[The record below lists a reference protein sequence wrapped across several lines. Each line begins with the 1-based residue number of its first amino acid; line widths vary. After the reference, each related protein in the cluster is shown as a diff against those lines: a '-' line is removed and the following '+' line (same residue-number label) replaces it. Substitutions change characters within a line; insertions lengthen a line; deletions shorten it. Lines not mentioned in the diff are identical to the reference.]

1 MSTSM
6 TRTLFLAAAAA
17 AAAAA
22 LSGCMGAPA
31 EGLGPTPLTPTS
43 RFSLQVEPGLDRVA
57 LAVHETG
64 LSENQ
69 TLALRDMVNRFA
81 AEGAPMLTI
90 EAPSGDDPL
99 VSDIAWRIKGA
110 LEASGVPPYQVRVVT
125 YVAPDPRA
133 PVLVGFDTVRAVV
146 PRCGQEWSNLARTG
160 NNAGSANFGCSVN
173 ANLAAQIANPRD
185 IVTPRAM
192 TPSDA
197 ARRSV
202 VFDRY
207 RAGEQTAAVREVV
220 VDRGRVSNAVD

>member
-6 TRTLFLAAAAA
+6 TRTLFIAAAAA
-17 AAAAA
+17 VAAA

-43 RFSLQVEPGLDRVA
+43 RFSLQVEPGVDRVA

-81 AEGAPMLTI
+81 AEGAPMLTV
-90 EAPSGDDPL
+90 EAPSGDDP
-99 VSDIAWRIKGA
+99 VASDIAWRIKGA
-110 LEASGVPPYQVRVVT
+110 LEASGVPPYKVRVVT

>member
-1 MSTSM
+1 MTPSM

-17 AAAAA
+17 VA
-22 LSGCMGAPA
+22 LSQSGCVGAPA

-43 RFSLQVEPGLDRVA
+43 RFSLQVEPGVERVA

-69 TLALRDMVNRFA
+69 ILALRDMVNRFA
-81 AEGAPMLTI
+81 VEGAPMLTV
-90 EAPSGDDPL
+90 EAPTGDDP
-99 VSDIAWRIKGA
+99 VSSDIAWRIKGA
-110 LEASGVPPYQVRVVT
+110 LEASGVPPHQVRLVT

-133 PVLVGFDTVRAVV
+133 PVLVGFDTVRAVT
-146 PRCGQEWSNLARTG
+146 PQCGQSWSNLARTG
-160 NNAGSANFGCSVN
+160 NNAGASNFGCAVN

-197 ARRSV
+197 GRRSV
-202 VFDRY
+202 VFDHY
-207 RAGEQTAAVREVV
+207 RAGEPTAAEREVI
-220 VDRGRVSNAVD
+220 VDRGRVSSAVE

>member
-17 AAAAA
+17 VAAS

-81 AEGAPMLTI
+81 AEGAPMLTV
-90 EAPSGDDPL
+90 EAPSGDDP
-99 VSDIAWRIKGA
+99 VASDIAWRIKGA

-133 PVLVGFDTVRAVV
+133 PVLVGFETVRAVV

>member
-6 TRTLFLAAAAA
+6 TRTLFIAAAAA
-17 AAAAA
+17 VAAA

-43 RFSLQVEPGLDRVA
+43 RFSLQVEPGMDRVA

-81 AEGAPMLTI
+81 AEGAPMLTV
-90 EAPSGDDPL
+90 EAPSGDDP
-99 VSDIAWRIKGA
+99 VASDIAWRIKGA
-110 LEASGVPPYQVRVVT
+110 LEASGVPPYKVRVVT

>member
-1 MSTSM
+1 M
-6 TRTLFLAAAAA
+6 TRTPLFVVGAVLALS
-17 AAAAA
+17 

-43 RFSLQVEPGLDRVA
+43 RFALQVEPGLDRVA

-64 LSENQ
+64 ISANQ
-69 TLALRDMVNRFA
+69 AEALRDMVNRFA
-81 AEGAPMLTI
+81 AEGAPVLTI
-90 EAPSGDDPL
+90 EAPSGNDP
-99 VSDIAWRIKGA
+99 VSSETAWRIKGA
-110 LEASGVPPYQVRVVT
+110 LEAEGVPPYQVRVVT
-125 YVAPDPRA
+125 YAAPDPRA

-160 NNAGSANFGCSVN
+160 NNAGSANFGCAVN

-197 ARRSV
+197 GRRSV
-202 VFDRY
+202 VIDHY
-207 RAGEQTAAVREVV
+207 RAGEQTAAAREVI
-220 VDRGRVSNAVD
+220 VDRARVSNAVD

>member
-1 MSTSM
+1 MTSM
-6 TRTLFLAAAAA
+6 TRSLFLVAAAAIA
-17 AAAAA
+17 VAQ
-22 LSGCMGAPA
+22 SGCMGAPA

-43 RFSLQVEPGLDRVA
+43 RFALQVEPGVDRVA

-81 AEGAPMLTI
+81 AEGAPMLTV
-90 EAPSGDDPL
+90 EAPSGDDP
-99 VSDIAWRIKGA
+99 VSSAAAWSIKGA

-146 PRCGQEWSNLARTG
+146 PQCGQSWTNLARTG
-160 NNAGSANFGCSVN
+160 NNAGSANFGCAVN

-202 VFDRY
+202 VIDHY
-207 RAGEQTAAVREVV
+207 RAGEQTAAVRETL